1 MPSDDSRPTRI
12 QQRMPDPE
20 IGEVAK
26 PDQTRPTRKSGSSL
40 KRKPEASG
48 DGSRKKRAMSGR
60 QSAPLLLKRKLSSVP
75 SDPKKI
81 RAFRFPSMF
90 RNNPHLPAYTLDGEV
105 RYGVVEPSDEYLKF
119 YDKAPAKKD
128 PNVANRRT
136 PRTPQA
142 SSSYTQGRVIRPTR
156 SVKNQFGFSPLT
168 TISERS
174 ETTSLMRPAKNE
186 PPMRV
191 PSRLFDRM
199 NANKRKRWTSPESI
213 PNPKGNSS
221 GFGGVEFYGNAEEDE
236 IAGQQPGKVRRMS
249 HLQNFG
255 SQGTTNSV
263 LSRPCIGSNPAS
275 QRRLY
280 QSQTRRAHLK
290 CRRPAIVT
298 GATARARMKDPLRR
312 PRRHHPPLPI
322 LGQPPSHKYAP
333 MPTNIG
339 LRGLCQLL
347 PRSFHGLR

>member
-1 MPSDDSRPTRI
+1 MKTRTSFARTEQPFQEFSEATAPLGTPIHVRSPPQETYRSMPSDDSRPTRI
-12 QQRMPDPE
+12 QQRMPDQE

-60 QSAPLLLKRKLSSVP
+60 RSAPLLLKRKLSSVP

-81 RAFRFPSMF
+81 RAFRLPTMF

-119 YDKAPAKKD
+119 YDKAPARKD
-128 PNVANRRT
+128 SNVENRRT
-136 PRTPQA
+136 PQTPQA
-142 SSSYTQGRVIRPTR
+142 SSSYTHGRVIRPTR
-156 SVKNQFGFSPLT
+156 SVKNKFGFSPLT

-213 PNPKGNSS
+213 PNPKGNPW
-221 GFGGVEFYGNAEEDE
+221 YLYRL
-236 IAGQQPGKVRRMS
+236 AGP
-249 HLQNFG
+249 F
-255 SQGTTNSV
+255 T
-263 LSRPCIGSNPAS
+263 
-275 QRRLY
+275 
-280 QSQTRRAHLK
+280 
-290 CRRPAIVT
+290 
-298 GATARARMKDPLRR
+298 
-312 PRRHHPPLPI
+312 
-322 LGQPPSHKYAP
+322 
-333 MPTNIG
+333 
-339 LRGLCQLL
+339 
-347 PRSFHGLR
+347 